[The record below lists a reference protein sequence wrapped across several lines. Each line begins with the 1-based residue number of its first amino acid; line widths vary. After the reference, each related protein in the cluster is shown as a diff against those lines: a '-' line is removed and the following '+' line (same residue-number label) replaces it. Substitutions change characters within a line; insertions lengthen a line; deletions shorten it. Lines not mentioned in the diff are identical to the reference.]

1 MFSKY
6 YLEELAYLRDM
17 GREYARRHPETGGML
32 SESGADPD
40 VERLLEGFAFLT
52 ARIREKLDDELP
64 ELTHSLLELFWP
76 HYLRPFPAMTVVQFQ
91 PTSKAFAKAPKIPRG
106 TQVASKPID
115 GTSCVFQT
123 CFDTQLVPLKIQE
136 VEVGPGASP
145 YIRLRIAPRVPASFG
160 KLNLDQLRLHFPG
173 DTHASRGLRL
183 CLLRYFKGLK
193 VRPVGGEP
201 VAVPGVTSHEVG
213 FADSEA
219 LLPLPSRSFS
229 GFRLLQEYLCYPK
242 KFLFAEFRGLGGLRQ
257 VGTAPAFDLFFE
269 LEALPHDMPPI
280 GPGDVALNC
289 TPAVNLFKH
298 DGDPIDVDHRRSRYP
313 VNPGGQPG
321 HFEVFSVENVKGVVQ
336 GRGDTRDYAHFFA
349 FDRKPDEL
357 YYKTQR
363 VESATESGTALY
375 MTFPGQVG
383 SPQLGAEA
391 GSAPTLVD
399 RETISLELVCTNRQL
414 PRSLGAGEV
423 CIPGENTPAF
433 ATFKNLDPP
442 TPAVPPPLRGD
453 VFWGLLGHLSLNHL
467 SLTQPDRFR
476 ELLGLYHFRAQVD
489 RQAAVS
495 LRRRQDGILDL
506 RAKPETRVLGAS
518 VVRGMKVEI
527 KVDEE
532 AFGSQ
537 GETHLFGSILDSF
550 FAQYVSLN
558 AYSRVVLTGEKFGE
572 VHTWP
577 PRSGCRTIL

>member
-17 GREYARRHPETGGML
+17 GRDYARRHPETGGML
-32 SESGADPD
+32 SEAGADPD

-64 ELTHSLLELFWP
+64 ELTHSMLELFWP
-76 HYLRPFPAMTVVQFQ
+76 HYLRPLPALTIVQFQ
-91 PTSKAFAKAPKIPRG
+91 PTQKALNKLPTIPRG
-106 TQVASKPID
+106 TQLSSQPID
-115 GTSCVFQT
+115 GTSCQFQT
-123 CFDTQLVPLKIQE
+123 CYETELAPLSVKE

-145 YIRLRIAPRVPASFG
+145 YIRVRIAPRVPSSFP
-160 KLNLDQLRLHFPG
+160 KLNLDQLRLHFSG
-173 DTHASRGLRL
+173 DTQTGRALRL
-183 CLLRYFKGLK
+183 CLLRYFKGAR

-201 VAVPGVTSHEVG
+201 TPLPKVTTHPVG
-213 FADSEA
+213 FTEQQA

-242 KFLFAEFRGLGGLRQ
+242 KFLFVDVRGLDGLGA
-257 VGTAPAFDLFFE
+257 VGNAAAWDLFFD
-269 LEALPHDMPPI
+269 LEALPHDMPPV
-280 GPGDVALNC
+280 GNSDVSLNC
-289 TPAVNLFKH
+289 TPVVNLFEH
-298 DGDPIDVDHRRSRYP
+298 DADPIDVDHQRSRYP
-313 VNPGGQPG
+313 VNPSGQRG
-321 HFEVFSVENVKGVVQ
+321 HFEVFSVETVRGVVQ
-336 GRGDTRDYAHFFA
+336 GRGEKRDYSPFFA
-349 FDRKPDEL
+349 FDRRPEEL

-363 VESATESGTALY
+363 VESSTQEGTDLY
-375 MTFPGQVG
+375 VTFPGQVG
-383 SPQLGAEA
+383 SADASQPA
-391 GSAPTLVD
+391 SRSTSLVD

-414 PRSLGAGEV
+414 PRSLGAGEINV
-423 CIPGENTPAF
+423 PGENAPPF

-495 LRRRQDGILDL
+495 LRRRQDGILSL

-518 VVRGMKVEI
+518 VIRGMKVEI

-537 GETHLFGSILDSF
+537 GEAYLFGGVLDAF

-558 AYSRVVLTGEKFGE
+558 AYSRLELRGEKFGE

-577 PRSGCRTIL
+577 PRSGARTVL